1 MEKAGRSAVS
11 TRLASFVPSNGR
23 SHNSTRDLES
33 RIERSVESRTWLQS
47 FLLAWRDAYTRPTDL
62 VRRMSRIDQIHGND
76 KSIESFPFE
85 RSRNRSRRSNIC
97 TNRLSSLRKRIFCS
111 CKQTIAKGMV
121 GETLTIANRRE
132 NVNSLLSY
140 SMASVFEFLQPERFH
155 LSLCCFFSS
164 TVCRQNSI
172 NGYQGYLYIPL
183 KYQYRT
189 FAEEHVLRSSSVFEK
204 RATTISI

>member
-1 MEKAGRSAVS
+1 MGYELPSCGRDIKPDPLGSTNIVWKPTILSLSLITKADSALKLSIVCGSKSRDEAAHVAGLAILVNQEWLRGEVEKADRSAVS

-23 SHNSTRDLES
+23 SHNSTRDFES
-33 RIERSVESRTWLQS
+33 RIERSVESKTWLQS

-111 CKQTIAKGMV
+111 CKRTIA
-121 GETLTIANRRE
+121 RE
-132 NVNSLLSY
+132 WLAKLWRS
-140 SMASVFEFLQPERFH
+140 Q
-155 LSLCCFFSS
+155 
-164 TVCRQNSI
+164 I
-172 NGYQGYLYIPL
+172 
-183 KYQYRT
+183 
-189 FAEEHVLRSSSVFEK
+189 VLRM
-204 RATTISI
+204 